1 MKPGIYDV
9 NKTKY
14 YFTNKQAHIFLNKIK
29 KITKEDV
36 HQCPNIMMLLAES
49 IFTDKPIKYTECFTE
64 KNAGIKYT
72 KTKFK

>member
-1 MKPGIYDV
+1 MKPGVYDI

-14 YFTNKQAHIFLNKIK
+14 YFTNNQAHTFLNKIK

-64 KNAGIKYT
+64 KNVEIKYAET
-72 KTKFK
+72 